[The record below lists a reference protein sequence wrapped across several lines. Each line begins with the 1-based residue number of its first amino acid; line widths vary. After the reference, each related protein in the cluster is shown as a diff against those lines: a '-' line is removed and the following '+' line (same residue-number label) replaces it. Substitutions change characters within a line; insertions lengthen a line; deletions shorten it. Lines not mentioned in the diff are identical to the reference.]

1 MKKIFVLCLLIIS
14 LLELSAQGQKP
25 VDGILA
31 IVGREVILRSDLEN
45 AYQEYTS
52 QLEAILNPEETYCD
66 VLERLVMHKLMLH
79 QAELDSIE
87 VTEQEVEA
95 RINLTITRFLQRVG
109 GDPKIIE
116 DIFKKS
122 IDEIKKD
129 IRENMR
135 ETILVEQVQQSLTE
149 NIKIT
154 PSEVKN
160 FYERVTYD
168 SLPTVPTS
176 YEFGHILKVPA
187 VSEAEIAELKARL
200 NEYRESVLRGTS
212 TFSMLARRY
221 SDDPGSASK
230 GGDLGFVERGSF
242 YPEFEAVAFKLK
254 TGEISN
260 VVQTQAGY
268 HIIQMIERRGESIK
282 IAHILLQVKPSAEK
296 QGEAI
301 EFLDSIRKV
310 ILAENI
316 PFSQAAMKFS
326 DDPNKNS
333 GGWVVN
339 PYTASNKFDREAIEP
354 TVFSIINRLIPGEYS
369 QPVAHVNENGVMS
382 YRLIYLK
389 SKVPAHKPNLV
400 EDYDVIQNAALE
412 EKKYKSI
419 DKWIINKVKV
429 TSIRIHDDYKS
440 CYFVKEWQIP

>member
-14 LLELSAQGQKP
+14 LLELCAQEQKP
-25 VDGILA
+25 LDGILV
-31 IVGREVILRSDLEN
+31 IVGKEIILRSDLEN
-45 AYQEYTS
+45 AYKDYTS
-52 QLEAILNPEETYCD
+52 QLEAVLNPEETYCD
-66 VLERLVMHKLMLH
+66 VLERLMMHKLMLH

-87 VTEQEVEA
+87 VTDQEVEA
-95 RINLTITRFLQRVG
+95 RINRTISFYLQQVG

-116 DIFKKS
+116 SILKKS
-122 IDEIKKD
+122 IDDIKKD
-129 IRENMR
+129 MRENMY
-135 ETILVEQVQQSLTE
+135 ETILVEQVQESLTN

-154 PSEVKN
+154 PSEVKK

-168 SLPTVPTS
+168 SLPMIPAS
-176 YEFGHILKVPA
+176 YEFGHILKTPE
-187 VSEAEIAELKARL
+187 VSEVEIEAIKAKLNDYREQALREENKFKMFARL
-200 NEYRESVLRGTS
+200 
-212 TFSMLARRY
+212 Y
-221 SDDPGSASK
+221 SDDPGSASN
-230 GGDLGFVERGSF
+230 GGDLGFIERGKYF
-242 YPEFEAVAFKLK
+242 PEFEDAAFKLK

-282 IAHILLQVKPSAEK
+282 VSHILLQVKPSAEK
-296 QGEAI
+296 QVEAI
-301 EFLDSIRKV
+301 EFLDSVRKV

-339 PYTASNKFDREAIEP
+339 PYTASSKFDRESIEP
-354 TVFSIINRLIPGEYS
+354 TVFSTINKLIPGEYS
-369 QPVAHVNENGVMS
+369 QPVAYINENGIMS

-389 SKVPAHKPNLV
+389 SKVAAHKPNLI

-440 CYFVKEWQIP
+440 CSFVKEWQIP